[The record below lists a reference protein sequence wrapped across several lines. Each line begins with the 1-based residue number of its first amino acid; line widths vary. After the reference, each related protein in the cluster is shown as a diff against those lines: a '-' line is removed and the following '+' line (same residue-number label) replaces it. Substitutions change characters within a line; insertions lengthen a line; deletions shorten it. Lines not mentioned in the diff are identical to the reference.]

1 MKSFGVLFAV
11 ALAALSA
18 QAKVVEVTI
27 PNNGT
32 PWATVIAGAEI
43 NEGDILQI
51 GAGDNLTSY
60 SLGGWE
66 SPKLAGLVFTGNCAQ
81 NFSAGTFNLKEDATI
96 EVQGATR
103 VILNTVQL
111 NPASPLNIEKTG
123 AGKLQF
129 LGVQSCPALKL
140 TITGGDV
147 YVHQDAALGAV
158 PVAQVAD
165 AITLNGGTLYNGFS
179 NTALG
184 TVVLAATRGITI
196 PSGKT
201 GKIGIVATEVA
212 GLAYSDFVIKG
223 PIAGDGNLSLAPTSG
238 KTKAGNPVY
247 LTIAGKCMY
256 AGSTTIANQGHIAF
270 EPGGSL
276 PAATTLSSNGAK
288 ADTLIDLNGTSQT
301 VGILGNN
308 NFTLVGSGLFT
319 VADRTAVF
327 PAPACGQGA
336 AIAIDASECETA
348 LSKIGSSYAVVDV
361 NGKVVKLLDKS
372 SYGAANL
379 PKIFEFR
386 FSEACSNEAAY
397 VAVSEI
403 ELTKD
408 GVPIDRSC
416 YDLSKC
422 TASSEGAGKPV
433 ANLFDS
439 CGNTYWTSAVKP
451 TANNLAVVR
460 VVLKGAS
467 AGIDGYRLGAGDK
480 FDCSTNPKSWQVV
493 EIGANGQETV
503 LDTKTNVNLAPRH
516 SSATT
521 VGFAG
526 NLSVN
531 FTFSGAVS
539 SDIGTGLEIG
549 PNATYLVGAGDAQTV
564 GKLTGAG
571 TLSLGAGAVATGDL
585 SEFAGD
591 VKATGEATL
600 LLAASAH
607 ACATT
612 VGSSAVAYGAAV
624 SGVNV
629 LIDDQSGTAPL
640 RGKLTGSI
648 GLVKSGEGERT
659 LQTERSDNTGKV
671 LVEGG
676 TLTVSAA
683 RSVPETT
690 VTARYI
696 QFVPLQNASK
706 NTSAGINVS
715 LNEFELLDENGEK
728 VAWPSGK
735 TILAPKGVTTAA
747 SGTSTSDIVKIIDGN
762 IATRC
767 FLNSTG
773 TDIVLSPFTVD
784 TKTGVTF
791 AKYRWYTAM
800 NTSNSS
806 YNSDKGRTPVEWE
819 IRVSDDNETWRTVH
833 HGTGDVNDYG
843 SDTTDWKDANGFLR
857 GPFALDLAGSFPAPE
872 FGALPAD
879 MVVKGDAA
887 DTVAAAVK
895 ARYLRFMPYGTVAKA
910 VGKNITI
917 NDNFGCAFSEFDLY
931 RNGTRIEWSGAS
943 ASVPNYYE
951 YQGQPAN
958 AVDNVFDN
966 TGKRFY
972 SRVFPFDVIID
983 AGEDQTVEFDAYGFH
998 NDTANGARRPDSWK
1012 LWVSNDKENWH
1023 LVDDLKD
1030 QTSDSTKT
1038 GDAGHWS
1045 IAGKLAVTNTF
1056 TTTAI
1061 GDSAP
1066 VEIAAGAT
1074 LKLDT
1079 DCEKFGAL
1087 SGEGTLEL
1095 VRGAKAVV
1103 NAAMASDTNFCGA
1116 VTGGGTLAVAGGAA
1130 QVFGGADLSGVSTL
1144 DLTKGSVA
1152 GSADFGGNDLTVAFG
1167 SGDTGLALP
1176 QLTNIG
1182 KLTITGDVKIVIP
1195 ADTPITLNK
1204 QVLRWTS
1211 SDEASLGKLR
1221 AATIVNHSTR
1231 KTDKFRI
1238 IVDEKNKT
1246 LTVAYH
1252 AGSLLILE

>member
-1 MKSFGVLFAV
+1 MKSLSFGVLFAA

-18 QAKVVEVTI
+18 QAKTVSVTI

-32 PWATVIAGAEI
+32 PWATVITGAEI

-51 GAGDNLTSY
+51 SAGGNLTSY

-81 NFSAGTFNLKEDATI
+81 NLSAGTFKLNEDATI
-96 EVQGATR
+96 EVQGTTR

-111 NPASPLNIEKTG
+111 NPALALNLEKKGSGT
-123 AGKLQF
+123 LQF

-140 TITGGDV
+140 TITEGDV

-158 PVAQVAD
+158 PATLAAD
-165 AITLNGGTLYNGFS
+165 AVTLNGGTLYNGFS
-179 NTALG
+179 NSALG

-201 GKIGIVATEVA
+201 GKIGIVATQVDKM
-212 GLAYSDFVIKG
+212 AYSDFVIKG
-223 PIAGDGNLSLAPTSG
+223 PIAGEGNLSLTPTFG
-238 KTKAGNPVY
+238 QTKMENAVY
-247 LTIAGKCMY
+247 IRIAGKCTY
-256 AGSTTIANQGHIAF
+256 AGSTTIANQGFIAF
-270 EPGGSL
+270 EPGGAL
-276 PAATTLSSNGAK
+276 PANTTLSSNGSK
-288 ADTLIDLNGTSQT
+288 GTTLIALNGTSQT
-301 VGILGNN
+301 VGALENSS
-308 NFTLVGSGLFT
+308 FTLVGPGLFT
-319 VADRTAVF
+319 VTDRTTF
-327 PAPACGQGA
+327 PEPFCQSGSGA
-336 AIAIDASECETA
+336 AIAISESEVDTA
-348 LSKIGSSYAVVDV
+348 LGKANASYAVVDA
-361 NGKVVKLLDKS
+361 NGKVVKLLDKA
-372 SYGAANL
+372 SYGVANL
-379 PKIFEFR
+379 PKTFEFR
-386 FSEACSNEAAY
+386 FSDVCSNEAAY
-397 VAVSEI
+397 VAVSEV

-422 TASSEGAGKPV
+422 TASSEGTGKPV
-433 ANLFDS
+433 ANLFDC
-439 CGNTYWTSAVKP
+439 CGNTYWTSAVRP
-451 TANNLAVVR
+451 TANGLAVVR

-467 AGIDGYRLGAGDK
+467 AGVDGYRLGAGDK

-516 SSATT
+516 SSPT

-526 NLSVN
+526 NLSIN
-531 FTFSGAVS
+531 FTFSGALPS
-539 SDIGTGLEIG
+539 GIGTGLEIG
-549 PNATYLVGAGDAQTV
+549 PHATYLVGAGDAQTI

-600 LLAASAH
+600 LLAASTR

-612 VGSSAVAYGAAV
+612 AGASAVAYGAAA

-629 LIDDQSGTAPL
+629 LIDDQSGAVPL

-648 GLVKSGEGERT
+648 GLVKSGEGECT

-696 QFVPLQNASK
+696 QFVTLKRHAPDL
-706 NTSAGINVS
+706 AGNHINVS
-715 LNEFELLDENGEK
+715 LNEFELLDAADDK
-728 VAWPSGK
+728 VAWPSGSQLLLPTGCSANGGASLTDGK
-735 TILAPKGVTTAA
+735 ITTRCYLT
-747 SGTSTSDIVKIIDGN
+747 GTSDIELV
-762 IATRC
+762 
-767 FLNSTG
+767 
-773 TDIVLSPFTVD
+773 PFTID

-800 NTSNSS
+800 NI
-806 YNSDKGRTPVEWE
+806 SDTYSADRQRTPVEWE

-833 HGTGDVNDYG
+833 HGTGNTDDY
-843 SDTTDWKDANGFLR
+843 TGFVDNKGLLR

-943 ASVPNYYE
+943 ASVPNYYG
-951 YQGQPAN
+951 YKGDPAN

-966 TGKRFY
+966 SDKRFY
-972 SRVFPFDVIID
+972 SYVFPFDVLID
-983 AGEDQTVEFDAYGFH
+983 AGEGQTVEFDAYGFH

-1012 LWVSNDKENWH
+1012 LWISNDNENWH

-1030 QTSDSTKT
+1030 QTSSDAKT

-1045 IAGKLAVTNTF
+1045 IADKLAVTNTF

-1074 LKLDT
+1074 LRLDT
-1079 DCEKFGAL
+1079 DCEKFGVL
-1087 SGEGTLEL
+1087 SGEGTLEF
-1095 VRGAKAVV
+1095 VSGAKAVV

-1116 VTGGGTLAVAGGAA
+1116 VTGGGTLAIAGGAA

-1144 DLTKGSVA
+1144 DLAKGSVA
-1152 GSADFGGNDLTVAFG
+1152 GSAGFGGNDLTIAFG
-1167 SGDTGLALP
+1167 SGDTGLTLP

-1195 ADTPITLNK
+1195 PETSRTLRT
-1204 QVLRWTS
+1204 QVLSWNS
-1211 SDEASLGKLR
+1211 IDGESLAKLR
-1221 AATIVNHSTR
+1221 AATIVNNSPL
-1231 KTDKFRI
+1231 KTKQFNI
-1238 IVDEKNKT
+1238 IVDEANKT
-1246 LTVAYH
+1246 FTVAYH
-1252 AGSLLILE
+1252 NVGLVIVFE